1 MKSEWFSGVFGL
13 DLDKCE
19 HYPRVEFRSRVQV
32 SPLTPGLQTSVSC
45 NASSFAAE
53 LSGQL
58 DADALT
64 LALLV

>member
-1 MKSEWFSGVFGL
+1 MKSKSFFGVFDL
-13 DLDKCE
+13 DLDGCE
-19 HYPRVEFRSRVQV
+19 LYPRVDFRSRVHAGH
-32 SPLTPGLQTSVSC
+32 LTPGLQTSDSC
-45 NASSFAAE
+45 NAQSFAAE